1 MEYLMVIG
9 KMLQVLLETKVLLMQ
24 AVAEVLQ
31 DLILD

>member
-31 DLILD
+31 DSILD